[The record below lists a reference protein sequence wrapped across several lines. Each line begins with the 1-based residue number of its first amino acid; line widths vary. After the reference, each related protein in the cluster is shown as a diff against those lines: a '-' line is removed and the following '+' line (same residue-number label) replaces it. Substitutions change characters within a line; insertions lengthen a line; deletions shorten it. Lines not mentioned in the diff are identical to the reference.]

1 MAFDTFKVF
10 DRVWHVSLLH
20 KLKSYGISGQ
30 VFSLISFF
38 PSVIDS
44 SEWFWMGILCKNIHL
59 MLVHTPK
66 APFLVQHFS
75 YYALMT
81 FLMILPPILLSML
94 MILLSS
100 LMWSRTWLCGN
111 NWSWFLNLNLIQE
124 TLWNGAG
131 SGLMISMLAK
141 ISLFF
146 FLIGLITPRCPGAF
160 CYCLNGMGTQ
170 TKCPNKNFQRQTKTS
185 SFLNHLVSLHIIRL
199 E

>member
-1 MAFDTFKVF
+1 MAFDIFKVF

-38 PSVIDS
+38 SSVIDS

-100 LMWSRTWLCGN
+100 LMWSCTWLCGN

-146 FLIGLITPRCPGAF
+146 FFFFDWSNNCQVPRCILLLSEWYGH
-160 CYCLNGMGTQ
+160 
-170 TKCPNKNFQRQTKTS
+170 PN
-185 SFLNHLVSLHIIRL
+185 
-199 E
+199 